1 YGKYHF
7 DGHRN
12 CGVVMSPAESAKVKR
27 ICPVCRREMTIG
39 VLNRVEELADR
50 EEGYKPRNAIPFK
63 RLIPLTEIIIAIQGG
78 ALAGKKTWET
88 YNKLL
93 QRFGSEFNIL
103 LEAGREDM
111 ETIADK
117 KLADAIMLNREG
129 KIVVKPGYDGE
140 YGVPIIGEV
149 KEKKTGTKMIP
160 QKGLGE
166 FF

>member
-1 YGKYHF
+1 
-7 DGHRN
+7 
-12 CGVVMSPAESAKVKR
+12 MSPAESAKVKR
-27 ICPVCRREMTIG
+27 ICPVCKRQLTIG

-50 EEGYKPRNAIPFK
+50 PEGFVPENAVPFK

-78 ALAGKKTWET
+78 VLAGKKTWET

-103 LEAGREDM
+103 LEADKEDM
-111 ETIADK
+111 EKIADEK
-117 KLADAIMLNREG
+117 IADAIIRNRNGE
-129 KIVVKPGYDGE
+129 IEVKPGYDGE
-140 YGVPIIGEV
+140 YGVPVIGEM
-149 KEKKTGTKMIP
+149 KEKKTGTKRMP